1 MSRKTGSMTRLAAA
15 LILALVAAAPMARA
29 QDGGVH
35 DGAWQD
41 DLGEI
46 TVIHGPLQPE
56 VESHVRTFV
65 LTVASN
71 FSGFYPEA
79 EFRNVRAVWFT
90 SGAIIVCGEINKD
103 MPGGTRSGW
112 HYFTNSGPLIFE
124 SDKIEESC
132 DARTYLQQGF
142 ADEHEYGPDFTEAAA
157 NTNVAPVERSRVSAD

>member
-1 MSRKTGSMTRLAAA
+1 MTRLAAA
-15 LILALVAAAPMARA
+15 LFLALFAAAPVARA
-29 QDGGVH
+29 QDNAGQ

-56 VESHVRTFV
+56 VEGRVRLYV

-71 FSGFYPEA
+71 FAGFYPEA
-79 EFRNVRAVWFT
+79 EFRNVRAVWFN
-90 SGAIIVCGEINKD
+90 SGSTIVCGEIDKD

-157 NTNVAPVERSRVSAD
+157 NTQVGPVERSRVSAD

>member
-1 MSRKTGSMTRLAAA
+1 MKRLAAV
-15 LILALVAAAPMARA
+15 LILALLSAAPLARA
-29 QDGGVH
+29 QDH
-35 DGAWQD
+35 AFQDGAVQD

-46 TVIHGPLQPE
+46 TVIHGPLQPD
-56 VESHVRTFV
+56 VEGHVRTYV

-103 MPGGTRSGW
+103 MPGGARSGW

-124 SDKIEESC
+124 SEALEESC
-132 DARTYLQQGF
+132 DARTYLQQGW
-142 ADEHEYGPDFTEAAA
+142 ADEHDYGPDFTEAAA
-157 NTNVAPVERSRVSAD
+157 NSQVAPERSRVSGD

>member
-1 MSRKTGSMTRLAAA
+1 MKRLAAV
-15 LILALVAAAPMARA
+15 LTLAFLACAPVARA
-29 QDGGVH
+29 QDSVA
-35 DGAWQD
+35 DGAVQE

-79 EFRNVRAVWFT
+79 QFRNVRAVWFT
-90 SGAIIVCGEINKD
+90 SGSIIVCGEINKD
-103 MPGGTRSGW
+103 RPGGERSGW

-124 SDKIEESC
+124 SDRLEESC
-132 DARTYLQQGF
+132 DARTYLQQGW

-157 NTNVAPVERSRVSAD
+157 NSNVAPITGVSFRGPGR